1 MHYEPAFVTQAWLSA
16 LNLAGILGSTVHLMQ
31 VFALDGVSPLR
42 SGRWQFHKLATL
54 KRLSGTAARAS
65 RCDRHFPLRC
75 RLRCISA
82 ALKSCSV
89 SHGLTSS
96 LRSAKCTE
104 ILGHPGHRRLDHA
117 CGGLVPFRFA
127 GSTSMQVFSIG
138 TSSARHRRRAAAAV
152 LRPSPLDAVGA
163 RRSGLQL
170 GAAASDFLWRETLH
184 RCPARPSLL
193 GDPPAHGTV
202 PFRCRRFRRVERSH
216 REGRLVHFSG
226 VL

>member
-127 GSTSMQVFSIG
+127 ALRRLDKHAGLLDRHLFCETPPTCGSRGPTSQ
-138 TSSARHRRRAAAAV
+138 
-152 LRPSPLDAVGA
+152 
-163 RRSGLQL
+163 
-170 GAAASDFLWRETLH
+170 
-184 RCPARPSLL
+184 PA
-193 GDPPAHGTV
+193 
-202 PFRCRRFRRVERSH
+202 
-216 REGRLVHFSG
+216 
-226 VL
+226 